1 MSYYTKQGVIFVL
14 IILTMY
20 LAGAFANASF
30 NLAEW
35 NPFIRGAVVVVWAC
49 IVGIHAIIVRCSDY
63 SKTPPPERYH

>member
-14 IILTMY
+14 IILMMY

-35 NPFIRGAVVVVWAC
+35 HPFIRGVVVVIWMC
-49 IVGIHAIIVRCSDY
+49 IVVIHAITVKCSDH